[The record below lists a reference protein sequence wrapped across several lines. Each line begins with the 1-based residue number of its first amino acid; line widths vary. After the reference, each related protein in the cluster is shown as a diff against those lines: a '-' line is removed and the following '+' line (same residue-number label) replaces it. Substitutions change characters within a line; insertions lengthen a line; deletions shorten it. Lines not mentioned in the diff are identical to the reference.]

1 VQASSINDFSQLLP
15 VMNDPAFQAAWK
27 VRPAQGEQTDGKD
40 DEAAE
45 EKVPEGDEAEDI
57 LAEAIVAEPA
67 DTSVDVPLLWR
78 SLMTAEENLSTEGAT
93 VGESTYRVDRRR
105 HFAAFELDEGTLHFN
120 REDFVF
126 VERLDKKGNW
136 RDLGLLDVTISN
148 PHLVAIN
155 ASRKFPDA
163 RDGLIADDTRLRFRS
178 HWETTSRTRREA
190 ATSRVL
196 SRQSTTRELI
206 DLFDASNENKPTSIR
221 VGESVDYFRERY
233 SLNEIQAKAF
243 KELVSLRPLG
253 LLQGPPGTGKTYFI
267 GAFIHYALTSGL
279 AKNVLL
285 ASQAHE
291 AVNNAAEAV
300 LKLFDPSE
308 GRPSIVR
315 VGQEGS
321 VSERL
326 LPFHSWRVETA
337 YKDRF
342 NANLKERMRVIGLTL
357 GVAHSLCDD
366 LLYIEQTLRPV
377 AERIQTLRESRAAS
391 ADDRLPGLLQ
401 TLATMTDKLGIKLP
415 VDLSEG
421 AGDVL
426 DRVVSDAAAAAQGS
440 SNPDAVARFRAATQL
455 ARDFIGA
462 VSTQERSFETFLAGT
477 RQIVAGTCVGLGR
490 SSLGLTSTPFDL
502 VVVDEAARCTAS
514 ELTVPLQSGRWIVLV
529 GDQAQLEPVHKKEVV
544 DTVAIQTQISRKEI
558 KRSDFER
565 VFASDYGAEA
575 GRQLTQQYR
584 MLAPIGRIVSA
595 AFYTKALSHERSK
608 PEIDPS
614 CLPESLRNVVTW
626 ISTDASAERG
636 HQRRDPMGT
645 PSLINPLEADIIVDL
660 LKRWDAHPPF
670 RTYQEMHNLPRQ
682 PIGVICMYAA
692 QRDLLR
698 NKMRISGFSEA
709 MKSAVMIGTVDSYQG
724 KENPIVVLSLVRN
737 NDEGAK
743 QSGRE
748 TIRQGFMVRPNR
760 VNVAFSRA
768 MDRLVVVGAR
778 AGWPS
783 GGPMHRAATAFA
795 REVDAG
801 TACVIEATGIRGP
814 AASGRSS
821 GKKPSRKK
829 GAP

>member
-1 VQASSINDFSQLLP
+1 
-15 VMNDPAFQAAWK
+15 
-27 VRPAQGEQTDGKD
+27 
-40 DEAAE
+40 
-45 EKVPEGDEAEDI
+45 
-57 LAEAIVAEPA
+57 
-67 DTSVDVPLLWR
+67 
-78 SLMTAEENLSTEGAT
+78 
-93 VGESTYRVDRRR
+93 
-105 HFAAFELDEGTLHFN
+105 
-120 REDFVF
+120 
-126 VERLDKKGNW
+126 
-136 RDLGLLDVTISN
+136 
-148 PHLVAIN
+148 
-155 ASRKFPDA
+155 
-163 RDGLIADDTRLRFRS
+163 
-178 HWETTSRTRREA
+178 
-190 ATSRVL
+190 VL
-196 SRQSTTRELI
+196 S
-206 DLFDASNENKPTSIR
+206 
-221 VGESVDYFRERY
+221 
-233 SLNEIQAKAF
+233 
-243 KELVSLRPLG
+243 
-253 LLQGPPGTGKTYFI
+253 
-267 GAFIHYALTSGL
+267 
-279 AKNVLL
+279 
-285 ASQAHE
+285 
-291 AVNNAAEAV
+291 
-300 LKLFDPSE
+300 LFDPSE

-357 GVAHSLCDD
+357 GLPRPLCDD

-377 AERIQTLRESRAAS
+377 AERIQTLRESRSAS

-401 TLATMTDKLGIKLP
+401 TLATMIDKLGTKHP
-415 VDLSEG
+415 ADLAEG

-426 DRVVSDAAAAAQGS
+426 ERLVSDVTAAQGS
-440 SNPDAVARFRAATQL
+440 ANPDAVARFRAATHL

-514 ELTVPLQSGRWIVLV
+514 ELAVPLQSGHWIVLV
-529 GDQAQLEPVHKKEVV
+529 GDQAQLEPLHKKEVV

-565 VFASDYGAEA
+565 VFASSYGAEA

-595 AFYTKALSHERSK
+595 AFYPKALSHERSK
-608 PEIDPS
+608 PEIDPE
-614 CLPESLRNVVTW
+614 CLPETLSNVVTW

-636 HQRRDPMGT
+636 HQKRDPLGT
-645 PSLINPLEADIIVDL
+645 PSLINPLEADIILDL

-670 RTYQEMHNLPRQ
+670 RTYLETHDLRRH

-698 NKMRISGFSEA
+698 NKMRISGFSEV
-709 MKSAVMIGTVDSYQG
+709 MKSALMIGTVDSYQG

-743 QSGRE
+743 QFGRG

-783 GGPMHRAATAFA
+783 GGPMHRVATAFA
-795 REVDAG
+795 REIDAG
-801 TACVIEATGIRGP
+801 TACVIEAAGLQGP
-814 AASGRSS
+814 AASGRSP
-821 GKKPSRKK
+821 KKPSRKK